1 MPCPVNDERYRKGK
15 KEYGCKMC
23 ILFHFRQWYCCNIE
37 VRRHI
42 FGLTWRP
49 WRGWYYSSRH
59 SKEYKKATDM
69 FMKGS
74 KIKQEAKK
82 LKKQQEKK

>member
-1 MPCPVNDERYRKGK
+1 MAEVHK
-15 KEYGCKMC
+15 KQESTN
-23 ILFHFRQWYCCNIE
+23 RD
-37 VRRHI
+37 
-42 FGLTWRP
+42 LTN
-49 WRGWYYSSRH
+49 